1 MSIAVHSKSRL
12 WSGARVLIVFG
23 FPLSA
28 SPQTAS
34 LSKLRLISILSVS
47 QLLGWGTT
55 FDMPSVLGRAMER
68 DLGLPFETIFAG
80 LSVMMAMVALASPR
94 IGRLLVGLGAARVM
108 AAGSGILAVG
118 LAGLASAQGPIS
130 YFAAWAVIGF
140 GGAFALT
147 VPANTAIVER
157 EGLGSKRT
165 MSTMS
170 VFTGLSSAIFWP
182 VLTLGEAAFGWR
194 ITLYLAAAAHLLV
207 MLPLHLLALPPRK
220 HAASEASATGM
231 AANVPLAGR
240 ARMIALGL
248 IAAGSSLIALLTF
261 GISPSLIELLK
272 QSGATPELAL
282 TLGSLRAVIGI
293 SARLGSTMLIERVS
307 TVTSGLAGSIVLLA
321 GFALLTLAAPSLL
334 APAGFVLLYGA
345 GAGIVT
351 IVRTLLPLAFFSR
364 EEFALISSRVALAQ
378 YAATAVAP
386 FLFAAILENLGLRGV
401 LAVSVAICVVFL
413 GVMLGLMR
421 LQNTERVR
429 GPLG

>member
-1 MSIAVHSKSRL
+1 M
-12 WSGARVLIVFG
+12 LIVSG
-23 FPLSA
+23 FPLSS
-28 SPQTAS
+28 SPQPAS

-55 FDMPSVLGRAMER
+55 FDMPSVLGRAMAR
-68 DLGLPFETIFAG
+68 DLDMPFETIFGG
-80 LSVMMAMVALASPR
+80 LSVMMAVVALASPR
-94 IGRLLVGLGAARVM
+94 IGRLLVSLGAARVL
-108 AAGSGILAVG
+108 ATGSGILAIG
-118 LAGLASAQGPIS
+118 LAGLASAQGPVS
-130 YFAAWAVIGF
+130 YFAAWVVIGL

-157 EGLGSKRT
+157 EGLGSKQT

-182 VLTLGEAAFGWR
+182 VLTFGDAAFGWR
-194 ITLYLAAAAHLLV
+194 ISLYLAAAAHLLV
-207 MLPLHLLALPPRK
+207 MLPLHLLALPPRQNE
-220 HAASEASATGM
+220 ASETGATRV
-231 AANVPLAGR
+231 AAQAPLAGR
-240 ARMIALGL
+240 TRMIALGL
-248 IAAGSSLIALLTF
+248 IAAASSLIALLTF

-282 TLGSLRAVIGI
+282 MLGSLRAVIGI

-307 TVTSGLAGSIVLLA
+307 TVTSGLFGSVVLLA
-321 GFALLTLAAPSLL
+321 GFALLTLAAPSLA

-364 EEFALISSRVALAQ
+364 AEFALISSRVALAQ

-386 FLFAAILENLGLRGV
+386 FLFAAILENLGLSGV
-401 LAVSVAICVVFL
+401 LTVSVAICVVFL
-413 GVMLGLMR
+413 GVMLGLMK
-421 LQNTERVR
+421 LQNAERIR
-429 GPLG
+429 SQRS